1 MLGLRLPGHNPKC
14 LVTTTPK
21 RVKLVRQVMERKS
34 TVVTNGTTYENLH
47 NMAAAFREQ
56 VLQAYEGT
64 RIGRQEL
71 DGVLLTDVDGAL
83 WNLEMIDENRGRF
96 AA

>member
-1 MLGLRLPGHNPKC
+1 M
-14 LVTTTPK
+14 
-21 RVKLVRQVMERKS
+21 KLVRQVMERKS
-34 TVVTNGTTYENLH
+34 TVITNGTTYENLH

-96 AA
+96 VYSTRGGSDD